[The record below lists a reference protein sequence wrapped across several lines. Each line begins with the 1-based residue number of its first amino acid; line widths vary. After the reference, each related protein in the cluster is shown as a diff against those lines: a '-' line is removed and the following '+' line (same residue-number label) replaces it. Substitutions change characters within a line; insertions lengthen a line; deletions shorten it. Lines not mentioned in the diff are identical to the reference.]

1 VRYFLSSKFCCPS
14 VNEHSDTD
22 FFLKKRRKLLRKVKH
37 EFVAGDSL
45 WGADREVGQGG
56 THSRHRS

>member
-1 VRYFLSSKFCCPS
+1 MSTLI
-14 VNEHSDTD
+14 HI
-22 FFLKKRRKLLRKVKH
+22 LKKKKKTLRKVKH